1 MFSVIN
7 EKTFTLNTKVIF
19 GLFRLFCLKQIFYIF
34 MGFFILPYSS
44 PPSVTGSRDYLQN
57 LYDHLKGLA
66 FVVAET
72 EAKSSGMISCD
83 S

>member
-1 MFSVIN
+1 
-7 EKTFTLNTKVIF
+7 
-19 GLFRLFCLKQIFYIF
+19 
-34 MGFFILPYSS
+34 MGFSILFYSS

-72 EAKSSGMISCD
+72 EAKSSGMITFDLLFNC
-83 S
+83 

>member
-1 MFSVIN
+1 
-7 EKTFTLNTKVIF
+7 
-19 GLFRLFCLKQIFYIF
+19 
-34 MGFFILPYSS
+34 MGVFILPYSS

-66 FVVAET
+66 FVVTET

>member
-1 MFSVIN
+1 
-7 EKTFTLNTKVIF
+7 
-19 GLFRLFCLKQIFYIF
+19 
-34 MGFFILPYSS
+34 MGFFILSYSS

-66 FVVAET
+66 FVVTET